1 MPPPKKR
8 KRPAVASAVEN
19 PDLPN
24 PISDIP
30 PNRVGTIV
38 QSFITNDGVKQMD
51 VNELPDGKFM
61 ITPVR

>member
-8 KRPAVASAVEN
+8 KQPVAAAAAN
-19 PDLPN
+19 PGLPD
-24 PISDIP
+24 PIADVP
-30 PNRVGTIV
+30 PNRVGAVT

-51 VNELPDGKFM
+51 VNEQQDGNFT